1 MNVESYLKEQLSL
14 FKDNKINI
22 NAFKSNISNFIV
34 KDSSNASKINS
45 AINSVID
52 KYTKNQLTDDSL
64 IQALISID
72 NTYSNDNTNNNSG
85 VRPITK
91 SKNDVT
97 SVSDTAI
104 VDVDTDIID
113 TLAQEYG
120 IIENDISSNSITIP
134 SSVYEVGT
142 NIEKTVASGNSILST
157 EVNNVKA
164 EMTETIMSLLQVDN
178 SIPKADYLNYTF
190 NQLMTAAQ
198 KLKMNKLVPADI
210 NFFKNNSDC
219 KINGN
224 VVTFTNKNDGNTY
237 TYDVSKKT
245 FTCNGSRI
253 NNLGIYVPYGTTD
266 YSKLNTFTYF
276 VQGDYDKT
284 TSYPSNAIVLRVI
297 KNEVGNLHFNKQTE
311 VAGAT
316 KFVNNVAKTDLTNC
330 QNIIAG
336 DSVYG
341 AHSLKLAASNGNLY
355 NTVYC
360 VNNAALVT
368 GVNAQKGQKE
378 QFSSLEQL
386 KGLNGKNIYFISATG
401 DPNLGC
407 NYGKKGVLTP
417 CSYDKSYTYTGIELL
432 TKVCP
437 DANIYGVYG
446 GSKAKEGIKTLYRN
460 LSKKSNNF
468 TYLENGWSY
477 FSKKEANTHT
487 DGAKMMS
494 DLVAAV
500 PTNVNGYIV

>member
-1 MNVESYLKEQLSL
+1 MNIESYLKEQLSL
-14 FKDNKINI
+14 FKDNKISLNG
-22 NAFKSNISNFIV
+22 FKTHISKFIV
-34 KDSSNASKINS
+34 KDSSNASTINN
-45 AINSVID
+45 AID
-52 KYTKNQLTDDSL
+52 KVVDKYSKNELSDENL

-72 NTYSNDNTNNNSG
+72 NRYSKVDNTNNGTRPITRSNSG
-85 VRPITK
+85 V
-91 SKNDVT
+91 T
-97 SVSDTAI
+97 SVTDTTI

-113 TLAQEYG
+113 ALAKEYG
-120 IIENDISSNSITIP
+120 IIENDILANTITVP
-134 SSVYEVGT
+134 RSVSEVGT
-142 NIEKTVASGNSILST
+142 SIQITVSGGNSTLTT
-157 EVNNVKA
+157 EVNNVKS
-164 EMTETIMSLLQVDN
+164 EMTETIQALMQVDN
-178 SIPKADYLNYTF
+178 SIPKADYLNFTF
-190 NQLMTAAQ
+190 NQLTAAAQ

-210 NFFKNNSDC
+210 NFFKNNPDC
-219 KINGN
+219 KINGD

-237 TYDVSKKT
+237 TYNVANKT

-253 NNLGIYVPYGTTD
+253 NNFGIYVPYGSTD

-276 VQGDYDKT
+276 VQGDYDRT

-316 KFVNNVAKTDLTNC
+316 KFINNVANTDLTNC

-368 GVNAQKGQKE
+368 GVNAQKGEKE
-378 QFSSLEQL
+378 QFSSTEQL

-401 DPNLGC
+401 DPNLAC
-407 NYGKKGVLTP
+407 HYGNKGALTP
-417 CSYDKSYTYTGIELL
+417 CAYRDSYTYTGVELL

-437 DANIYGVYG
+437 DAKIYGVYG
-446 GSKAKEGIKTLYRN
+446 GSKAKPGIKTLYRN
-460 LSKKSNNF
+460 LSDKSNNF
-468 TYLENGWSY
+468 TYLENGWSN
-477 FSKKEANTHT
+477 FSKREANTHT

-500 PTNVNGYIV
+500 PTNVNGYSV